1 MGTYDMTHPVSQNSG
16 TNGRRLNRNMKRR
29 RAVMKNLEPKIEDRK
44 KFDIDLEYGKVREQQ
59 VADMLQD
66 KKIEVKSERD
76 VWQKTGNIAIEY
88 ECYGKPSGINA
99 TESDYWFHN
108 LCIGDETFATLV
120 FDTASLKRI
129 IANLDKKRS
138 VSGGDNNASRMYL
151 LNLQKLFSSDVIKA
165 FKEQADAA

>member
-1 MGTYDMTHPVSQNSG
+1 ME
-16 TNGRRLNRNMKRR
+16 
-29 RAVMKNLEPKIEDRK
+29 NLEPKIQDRK
-44 KFDIDLEYGKVREQQ
+44 KFDIDLEYGKVREQM

-108 LCIGDETFATLV
+108 LCIGEDTFATIV
-120 FDTASLKRI
+120 FDTKSLKRI
-129 IANLDKKRS
+129 IDNLDYKRS

-165 FKEQADAA
+165 FKETQDELARTGS

>member
-1 MGTYDMTHPVSQNSG
+1 ME
-16 TNGRRLNRNMKRR
+16 
-29 RAVMKNLEPKIEDRK
+29 NLEPKIEDRK
-44 KFDIDLEYGKVREQQ
+44 KFDIDLEYGKVREQM

-108 LCIGDETFATLV
+108 LCIGEDTFATIV
-120 FDTASLKRI
+120 FDTNSLKRI
-129 IANLDKKRS
+129 INNLDYKRS

-165 FKEQADAA
+165 FKESTKDEVRTGS

>member
-1 MGTYDMTHPVSQNSG
+1 ME
-16 TNGRRLNRNMKRR
+16 
-29 RAVMKNLEPKIEDRK
+29 NLEPKIEDRK
-44 KFDIDLEYGKVREQQ
+44 KFDIDLEYGKVREKQ

-108 LCIGDETFATLV
+108 LCIGEDIFATIV
-120 FDTASLKRI
+120 FDTNSLKRI
-129 IANLDKKRS
+129 INNLDYKRS

-165 FKEQADAA
+165 FKETTKDEVRTGS

>member
-1 MGTYDMTHPVSQNSG
+1 
-16 TNGRRLNRNMKRR
+16 MKRR
-29 RAVMKNLEPKIEDRK
+29 LQMKNLEPKIEDRK

-108 LCIGDETFATLV
+108 LCIGSETFATIV

-129 IANLDKKRS
+129 IDNLDNKRV
-138 VSGGDNNASRMYL
+138 VSGGDHNASKMYL

-165 FKEQADAA
+165 FKETKDAA

>member
-1 MGTYDMTHPVSQNSG
+1 
-16 TNGRRLNRNMKRR
+16 MKE
-29 RAVMKNLEPKIEDRK
+29 LEPKIKDRK
-44 KFDIDLEYGKVREQQ
+44 KFDIDLEYGKVREQM

-108 LCIGDETFATLV
+108 LCIGEDTFATIV
-120 FDTASLKRI
+120 FDTKSLKRI
-129 IANLDKKRS
+129 IDNLDYKRS

-165 FKEQADAA
+165 FKETQDELAREAS

>member
-1 MGTYDMTHPVSQNSG
+1 
-16 TNGRRLNRNMKRR
+16 
-29 RAVMKNLEPKIEDRK
+29 MKNLEPKTEDRK
-44 KFDIDLEYGKVREQQ
+44 KFDIDLEYGKVREKM

-76 VWQKTGNIAIEY
+76 VWQRTGNIAIEY
-88 ECYGKPSGINA
+88 ECYGKPSGISA

-108 LCIGDETFATLV
+108 LCIGDETFATIV
-120 FDTASLKRI
+120 FDTNSLKRI

-138 VSGGDNNASRMYL
+138 VSGGDNNAARMYL

-165 FKEQADAA
+165 FKETKDAA